1 MAIPAR
7 VASIALVLG
16 APLCAA
22 QTLTGPSEMIS
33 QPFFGTTEL
42 DAIYPSIS
50 DDGRYVAFQAQH
62 PSNTFSFAVYVVD
75 RQAPL
80 SPVRIGTDCA
90 LEPGC
95 ELERP
100 HLSGNARYVVF
111 DSKQGFGAGPDSM
124 EGDSDVFV
132 WDRQTSTSQRIS
144 VGLGG
149 AEANGESWAGDIS
162 RDGRYVVFESL
173 ATNLVASPSLVGAP
187 TQVVRSYWFDRQT
200 STMKL
205 VYEGSATDA
214 RNVSFFS
221 PRITPNGRYVLAA
234 RAGLPLNQ
242 TYAINWDALNGTT
255 GYSVPDARL
264 GRYTYAV
271 TQDRRYIAGTVGD
284 GSTWVYRM
292 ETPTLAVQA
301 YNTLPLGSIAGVELS
316 SGAGYL
322 AVDYCRVS
330 DGAHRIHFDAPRSIS
345 FDLGLS
351 AVNNQGC
358 GFSFGLDMTPDG
370 RYVVL
375 SSYDVRRAGMPYP
388 FDDDMR
394 RDVFLLVNPLWRPA
408 PENIVAAFTSVPANS
423 RNVKVSADGR
433 IGVFESE
440 IPASE
445 FGAYTDGNNSSDV
458 FRYLADFQQ
467 IELLSTADGVAALPG
482 GARNPAMS
490 ADGEVVAF
498 EAPDGAIAAQNL
510 GPAGQ
515 VSAPVAG
522 PAGVDSVFLR
532 RIVQANLQRLSTSTG
547 NGSPNG
553 HSANPAVSPDGRWV
567 GFATDADNVNPGVD
581 PNAVRDVIAIDLQG
595 GQRHCVSSC
604 GALVADGDSDRPSIS
619 NYGQVAFDSA
629 SAVVQKSA
637 GLAKGSSIRQ
647 VLLRNVVTGTSQ
659 VVSRSASGQA
669 GDGPSE
675 RPSISSSGTAVAYQS
690 AASNLDDSGSDG
702 KINVFRF
709 AVVGGNQRIS
719 RRRPG
724 GGKAIVVPLDG
735 DSVQASISGDGR
747 FVAFQTAAT
756 NLDGTDAN
764 GVVDLAIFD
773 SRGATVRRVADGF
786 GGAESNGASLTPH
799 LNHNG
804 TVLGFH
810 SFATNLDA
818 DADSA
823 AVTSAP
829 YKRGN
834 PLAADVVFADAFE

>member
-1 MAIPAR
+1 MAIPVR
-7 VASIALVLG
+7 VAGIVLALG

-22 QTLTGPSEMIS
+22 QALTGPSEMIS

-42 DAIYPSIS
+42 GALFPSIS

-62 PSNTFSFAVYVVD
+62 PQFDFAYAVYIVD

-80 SPVRIGTDCA
+80 VATRIGTDCA

-95 ELERP
+95 ELTRP
-100 HLSGNARYVVF
+100 HISGNGRYVVF
-111 DSKQGFGAGPDSM
+111 ESSQGFGMGADSA
-124 EGDSDVFV
+124 ENDSDVFV
-132 WDRQTSTSQRIS
+132 WDRQTSTTQRIS
-144 VGLGG
+144 LGVGGVEPDG
-149 AEANGESWAGDIS
+149 QSWAGDIS
-162 RDGRYVVFESL
+162 RDGRYVVFESR
-173 ATNLVASPSLVGAP
+173 ATNLVASPSLAGAP

-205 VYEGSATDA
+205 VYEGSATEA

-234 RAGLPLNQ
+234 RDGLPMNM

-264 GRYTYAV
+264 GRYTYAM

-284 GSTWVYRM
+284 GSAWVYRM

-301 YNTLPLGSIAGVELS
+301 FNTLPLGSIFGVELS

-322 AVDYCRVS
+322 AVDYCRLGDS
-330 DGAHRIHFDAPRSIS
+330 ARRIHFDAPRSVS
-345 FDLGLS
+345 YDLGLS

-358 GFSFGLDMTPDG
+358 ASLGLDMTPDG

-375 SSYDVRRAGMPYP
+375 SSYDVRRTGMPYP

-394 RDVFLLVNPLWRPA
+394 NDVFLVVNPLWRPA
-408 PENIVAAFTSVPANS
+408 PENLVAAITSVPANS

-445 FGAYTDGNNSSDV
+445 FGPYTDTNNSSDV

-467 IELLSTADGVAALPG
+467 VELVSTADGVAAFPA

-490 ADGEVVAF
+490 ADGEVVVF
-498 EAPDGAIAAQNL
+498 EAPDGAIPAQNL

-515 VSAPVAG
+515 LAAPANG
-522 PAGVDSVFLR
+522 AAGVDSVFLR
-532 RIVQANLQRLSTSTG
+532 RIVQSSLQRLSTSTG
-547 NGSPNG
+547 NGAPNG
-553 HSANPAVSPDGRWV
+553 SSANPSVSPDGRWV
-567 GFATDADNVNPGVD
+567 GFATDASDINPGAD
-581 PNAVRDVIAIDLQG
+581 PNAVRDVVAIDLQG
-595 GQRHCVSSC
+595 GQRHCVSTC
-604 GALVADGDSDRPSIS
+604 GAVVADGASDRPSVS
-619 NYGQVAFDSA
+619 NYGQVAFESS
-629 SAVVQKSA
+629 SAVVQKA
-637 GLAKGSSIRQ
+637 GGLAKGTSIRQ
-647 VLLRNVVTGTSQ
+647 ILLRNVVAGTSQ
-659 VVSRSASGQA
+659 VVSRSPTGQA
-669 GDGPSE
+669 GNGASE
-675 RPSISSSGTAVAYQS
+675 RPSISSAGTAVAYQS
-690 AASNLDDSGSDG
+690 AASNLDDSGNDG
-702 KINVFRF
+702 RTNVFRF
-709 AVVGGNQRIS
+709 AIVGGNQRLS

-724 GGKAIVVPLDG
+724 GGKATTIPLDG
-735 DSVQASISGDGR
+735 DSVQAAISGDGR

-756 NLDGTDAN
+756 NLDDADGN
-764 GVVDLAIFD
+764 GVVDLAVFD
-773 SRGATVRRVADGF
+773 SRGATVQRVADGF

-804 TVLGFH
+804 TVVGFH
-810 SFATNLDA
+810 SFATNLDSDA
-818 DADSA
+818 DAASA
-823 AVTSAP
+823 TSAP